1 MFWGLLVL
9 YSDTDNG
16 LWAVVGVTYIS
27 SELGCHK
34 PESSGWVLNS
44 IFVSQ
49 VSIKYLSLHQQVL
62 MLNQK
67 IIKYLPQSSA
77 LPVSWRRSTLI
88 WLKGF
93 CRIGKANTAQG
104 KWAVLKMRGKIDGP
118 VLLGRGQ
125 GDSAPGACCL
135 GGHLRPQLLQ
145 EALQG
150 RCLGQ
155 HWGSLCLSIIA
166 I

>member
-1 MFWGLLVL
+1 MFWGRLVL

-44 IFVSQ
+44 IFASQ

-77 LPVSWRRSTLI
+77 LPVSWRSSTLI
-88 WLKGF
+88 WLKGL
-93 CRIGKANTAQG
+93 CRIGTANTAHG
-104 KWAVLKMRGKIDGP
+104 RWALIKMRGQIDGP
-118 VLLGRGQ
+118 CVVRSWARWL
-125 GDSAPGACCL
+125 CCL

-150 RCLGQ
+150 RCPGQ
-155 HWGSLCLSIIA
+155 HWGSLCPSTIA